1 MEQMTLFIAVLVL
14 VTTCDAFLFN
24 IDVKG
29 HKKNVS
35 DRNFFLEA
43 QVKDSKFL
51 CLIIVANVCKNGN
64 RSDNCFN
71 FFMSFFHISKNFC
84 KGYRCEKFFSTKSKM
99 DRFAKMAHCCFR

>member
-24 IDVKG
+24 IDEKG

-71 FFMSFFHISKNFC
+71 FFMSSFHISKNFV
-84 KGYRCEKFFSTKSKM
+84 KATDVKSFSLQNLRWTVLRK
-99 DRFAKMAHCCFR
+99 